1 MPVLDAAMLPRNGV
15 GDDGGGAAVEMRGGA
30 SVRRDQQQ
38 QQRDSV
44 VSTDSVLARMSLAGG
59 PLRKEIRKL
68 LREDGI
74 RLWEPPHLL
83 DVSSCRTACLL
94 CVFRRK
100 LKFHSDCKQSRI
112 ARHMCVCV
120 CVCVRGSI
128 SVLAP
133 ACVPLVDATVS

>member
-30 SVRRDQQQ
+30 SVRPELRD

-83 DVSSCRTACLL
+83 DVSSCAQHAYIVCQKKVEISFETQSAGLHGMCMCGCG
-94 CVFRRK
+94 CVGAYQCS
-100 LKFHSDCKQSRI
+100 HQ
-112 ARHMCVCV
+112 
-120 CVCVRGSI
+120 
-128 SVLAP
+128 
-133 ACVPLVDATVS
+133 LVSH